1 MNHVFLWP
9 FFEKVY
15 VFQQCNARRLQ
26 VTLRYYCN
34 KRKKQDFRGGG
45 GKHRNESHQKNKM
58 RADYFPLACMHAQ
71 QVLTKTYL
79 DKQHFLHQKKNE
91 RRLFIVAELTHTP
104 NASL

>member
-1 MNHVFLWP
+1 M
-9 FFEKVY
+9 FFNNAMPDDYKSLSGIIVTKEKSK
-15 VFQQCNARRLQ
+15 
-26 VTLRYYCN
+26 TLEEAEESTEM
-34 KRKKQDFRGGG
+34 KVIKK
-45 GKHRNESHQKNKM
+45 KM